1 MKTYFYN
8 IITGKKNT
16 ELGIILKPALF
27 FLSFLFSL
35 GIKARFFIYKFKLSR
50 PVDLSVPVISVGNL
64 TWGGTGKTP
73 LVELILIYLS
83 SKGIKPALLTR
94 GYGHDEDR
102 LIASKLP
109 NITVI
114 KGKKRASNAINFQET
129 QNADI
134 FVLDDGFQHFKIK
147 RDIDIVTINATQPF
161 GNGLLVPA
169 GILREPPEALRRAHI
184 AVITKTDL
192 VTEQSLAALKNK
204 VRGIS
209 PVIDIYCSQHTPKF
223 FYTADGEKKPLEY
236 IKGKNIVCVSG
247 LADNDSFIKT
257 IQRLDGIVGR
267 NLSYIDHHRYVEY
280 DLIELKNILQDLN
293 ISIVATTEKD
303 WVKLENIRLS
313 MLGKG
318 IEFLILRIELEVEK
332 DESFF
337 SRLSALLPG

>member
-1 MKTYFYN
+1 MKKYFYN
-8 IITGKKNT
+8 IITGKKST
-16 ELGIILKPALF
+16 GFGIILKPVLF
-27 FLSFLFSL
+27 LLSFLFFL
-35 GIKARFFIYKFKLSR
+35 GVKARFFIYKLGLLRS
-50 PVDLSVPVISVGNL
+50 VGLSVPVISVGNL

-73 LVELILIYLS
+73 LVEAILIYLS

-102 LIASKLP
+102 LISSKLP
-109 NITVI
+109 DITVI
-114 KGKKRASNAINFQET
+114 KGKKRACNAINFQKK

-134 FVLDDGFQHFKIK
+134 FVLDDGFQHLKIK

-161 GNGLLVPA
+161 GNGLLFPA
-169 GILREPPEALRRAHI
+169 GILREPLGALRRAHI

-192 VTEQSLAALKNK
+192 VTEQSLVALRNK
-204 VRGIS
+204 VKDIS
-209 PVIDIYCSQHTPKF
+209 PVIDIYCSKHTPKF
-223 FYTADGEKKPLEY
+223 FYTANGEKQSLEY
-236 IKGKNIVCVSG
+236 IKGKNIVCISG

-267 NLSYIDHHRYVEY
+267 NLSYIDHHSYAES
-280 DLIELKNILQDLN
+280 DLIQLKNILQDLN
-293 ISIVATTEKD
+293 INIVATTEKD
-303 WVKLENIRLS
+303 WVKLEYIKLS
-313 MLGKG
+313 ILGKN

>member
-16 ELGIILKPALF
+16 GFGIILKPVLLL
-27 FLSFLFSL
+27 LSFLFFL
-35 GIKARFFIYKFKLSR
+35 GVKARFFIYKFGLLRSVGLSA
-50 PVDLSVPVISVGNL
+50 PVISIGNL

-73 LVELILIYLS
+73 LVEAILIYLS
-83 SKGIKPALLTR
+83 SKGLKAALLTR
-94 GYGHDEDR
+94 GYGQDEDR

-109 NITVI
+109 NIAVI
-114 KGKKRASNAINFQET
+114 KGKKRVFNAINFQKKHKP
-129 QNADI
+129 DV

-169 GILREPPEALRRAHI
+169 GILREPPLALGRAHI

-192 VTEQSLAALKNK
+192 VTEQSLGTLRNRIKS
-204 VRGIS
+204 IS
-209 PVIDIYCSQHTPKF
+209 SAIDVFYSRHTPKF
-223 FYTADGEKKPLEY
+223 FYTANGEKKPLEY
-236 IKGKNIVCVSG
+236 IKHKKIICVSG

-257 IQRLDGIVGR
+257 IQRLDGIVCR
-267 NLSYIDHHRYVEY
+267 NLPYIDHHSYAEY
-280 DLIELKNILQDLN
+280 DLIQLKNILQDLN
-293 ISIVATTEKD
+293 INIVVTTEKD
-303 WVKLENIRLS
+303 WVKLENIKLS
-313 MLGKG
+313 ILGKG

-337 SRLSALLPG
+337 SRLSALLLS

>member
-16 ELGIILKPALF
+16 GLGIILKFVLF

-35 GIKARFFIYKFKLSR
+35 GVKARFFIYKFKLLR
-50 PVDLSVPVISVGNL
+50 PVNLSVPVISVGNL

-73 LVELILIYLS
+73 LVEAILIYLS
-83 SKGIKPALLTR
+83 SKGIRAALLTR

-102 LIASKLP
+102 LLASKLP

-114 KGKKRASNAINFQET
+114 KGKKRACNAINFQKKQDT
-129 QNADI
+129 DI

-192 VTEQSLAALKNK
+192 VTEQSLVALRSK
-204 VRGIS
+204 VRSIS
-209 PVIDIYCSQHTPKF
+209 SVIDIYCSKHTPKF
-223 FYTADGEKKPLEY
+223 FYTANGEKKPLEY
-236 IKGKNIVCVSG
+236 IKGKNIVCISG

-257 IQRLDGIVGR
+257 IQRLDGIVCR
-267 NLSYIDHHRYVEY
+267 NLSYIDHHSYTEY
-280 DLIELKNILQDLN
+280 DLIELKNILRDLN
-293 ISIVATTEKD
+293 INIVVTTEKD
-303 WVKLENIRLS
+303 WVKLENIKLS
-313 MLGKG
+313 IVGKD
-318 IEFLILRIELEVEK
+318 IEFLILKIELEVEK

-337 SRLSALLPG
+337 SRLSAVLPG